1 MNLARAKSKAIKNR
15 AAADGQT
22 AIIRAWGG
30 ASASRNPLVPW
41 KGDGGFCASVLQMHC
56 LLVLYQIWHNTSY
69 TKNSVIPKA
78 QKSPPTAGLFTLRT
92 TSTTA

>member
-56 LLVLYQIWHNTSY
+56 LLVLYQIWHNIL
-69 TKNSVIPKA
+69 VIPKILLY
-78 QKSPPTAGLFTLRT
+78 QKRRKARQQQDFSH
-92 TSTTA
+92 

>member
-1 MNLARAKSKAIKNR
+1 MRKFVRVSKVYHIKSTMSTSNSKIFSKMNLARAKSKSIENR

-30 ASASRNPLVPW
+30 ASTSRNPLVPW

-56 LLVLYQIWHNTSY
+56 LLIFV
-69 TKNSVIPKA
+69 
-78 QKSPPTAGLFTLRT
+78 
-92 TSTTA
+92 